1 MKHTFLLL
9 SLLFA
14 AAIVSGQ
21 VVEGRWSATIRG
33 PIVTIEFRSPAFDND
48 SWADSTD
55 FRLSNLGNKADGHFS
70 ISRDAGIVAFS
81 GEFNSDKGSGTY
93 VFTLNKPFAEAVAAS
108 VVTTVNALEGFVF
121 FRSGFKTAY
130 FDMLRH
136 AGFKGIAAHEAIS
149 MYALK
154 IDASFINQFK
164 AIGYSNIPVHSL
176 LTFKAMHI
184 DAAFISGFR
193 KIGYSNIPLDDLPA
207 LKANQVTPEYV
218 AEMQQKG
225 IRETSIRKYI
235 QLKRNDTA
243 Q

>member
-1 MKHTFLLL
+1 MKRTFLFAI
-9 SLLFA
+9 LLFA
-14 AAIVSGQ
+14 ATIVSAQ
-21 VVEGRWSATIRG
+21 TVEGRWSATIRG

-48 SWADSTD
+48 SWTDSTD
-55 FRLSNLGNKADGHFS
+55 FRLSNLGDKTNGHFS
-70 ISRDAGIVAFS
+70 ISRDAGTVAFY
-81 GEFNSDKGSGTY
+81 GKFDHDKGSGTY

-108 VVTTVNALEGFVF
+108 GVTTVNALEGFVF

-136 AGFKGIAAHEAIS
+136 AGLKGIAAHQAIS

-154 IDASFINQFK
+154 IDEPFINQFK
-164 AIGYSNIPVHSL
+164 AIGYSDIPVHNL

-193 KIGYSNIPLDDLPA
+193 KLGYSNIPLNDLPA
-207 LKANQVTPEYV
+207 LKANHITPEYV

-225 IRETSIRKYI
+225 IRETSLRKYI
-235 QLKRNDTA
+235 QLKRTYSA